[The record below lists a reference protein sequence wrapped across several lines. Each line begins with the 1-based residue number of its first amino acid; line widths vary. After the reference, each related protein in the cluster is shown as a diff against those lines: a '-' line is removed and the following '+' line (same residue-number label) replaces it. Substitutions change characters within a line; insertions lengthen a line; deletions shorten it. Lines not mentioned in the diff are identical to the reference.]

1 MSEFEIEQLNVRV
14 AADVKERLV
23 RDAEEQGSSVND
35 LTVRILAEAFEVE
48 FNGTG
53 RRSPGTRTT
62 EGALNLRVPRDL
74 YLAIDSAAGERPR
87 GSRTKVAVV
96 DAALR
101 EHYSLAV
108 AA

>member
-1 MSEFEIEQLNVRV
+1 MSDLETEQLNVRV

-23 RDAEEQGSSVND
+23 LDAEEQGASVND
-35 LTVRILAEAFEVE
+35 LAVRILAGAFGIY

-53 RRSPGTRTT
+53 RRSPGARPT

-74 YLAIDSAAGERPR
+74 YVAIDNAAGERPR

-96 DAALR
+96 DAVLR
-101 EHYSLAV
+101 EHYALAV